1 MPALILMVAL
11 TATGCGVNEA
21 GELDRSGFWGKF
33 VGFVSDSLDYFY
45 ELTSDYGIA
54 ILIVTLAVRFV
65 TFPLMMKQIRYSKVM
80 QQLQPELKKIQ
91 EKYKGDREKISQ
103 ETMKMFQTYK
113 VNPLS
118 GCFPIIVQMPILFAL
133 YQAINTNNVLKAHE
147 FLGFLPLSSTQSLEN
162 IVLAVLAA
170 GTTYIQSKMSMTG
183 TDPNT
188 RMMLIIMPIM
198 IGFFT
203 WQFPVALG
211 LYWIFQ
217 NILTIIQ
224 TYFTKGITVNL
235 SPDQGG
241 KTK

>member
-11 TATGCGVNEA
+11 TATGCGVNA
-21 GELDRSGFWGKF
+21 SGQLDRSGFWGKF

-54 ILIVTLAVRFV
+54 ILIVTLAVRFI

-91 EKYKGDREKISQ
+91 EKHKGDREKISQ

-133 YQAINTNNVLKAHE
+133 YQAINTNPDLKAHE
-147 FLGFLPLSSTQSLEN
+147 FLGFLALSSTQS
-162 IVLAVLAA
+162 V
-170 GTTYIQSKMSMTG
+170 
-183 TDPNT
+183 
-188 RMMLIIMPIM
+188 
-198 IGFFT
+198 
-203 WQFPVALG
+203 
-211 LYWIFQ
+211 
-217 NILTIIQ
+217 
-224 TYFTKGITVNL
+224 
-235 SPDQGG
+235 
-241 KTK
+241 